1 MSLNNSFAQSD
12 RNIDRYLEPLYAGL
26 QRMLGLHR
34 QLYETCKLER
44 EAFVAADLKL
54 ITEQTQAKE
63 FIIETIKQTE
73 AERIRISAFIAVD
86 WKVPVKELTLNYI
99 IREVE
104 PRDAAT
110 SEKFWSALTA
120 LTVLIERA
128 KKLNES
134 NRVLVEKSLQHVNAM
149 KKNVLGEAVPS
160 TEMYGS
166 LGQKLPNTAGA
177 RLLSTEA

>member
-1 MSLNNSFAQSD
+1 MLNHSQNQPD
-12 RNIDRYLEPLYAGL
+12 RHLEPLYACL

-44 EAFVAADLKL
+44 EAFVAADVKA
-54 ITEQTQAKE
+54 ITEQTHAKE
-63 FIIETIKQTE
+63 LIIETIRQAE
-73 AERIRISAFIAVD
+73 AERIRVSTFVALD
-86 WKVPVKELTLNYI
+86 WKVPLKELTLGFI
-99 IREVE
+99 AREVE
-104 PRDAAT
+104 PRDPAAA
-110 SEKFWSALTA
+110 ERFRSALTA

-128 KKLNES
+128 RKLNES
-134 NRVLVEKSLQHVNAM
+134 NREFVERSLEHVNAM

-160 TEMYGS
+160 TETYGN

>member
-1 MSLNNSFAQSD
+1 MLNNSPNPD
-12 RNIDRYLEPLYAGL
+12 KYLEPLYACL

-44 EAFVAADLKL
+44 EAFVAADVKL
-54 ITEQTQAKE
+54 ITEQTHAKE
-63 FIIETIKQTE
+63 LIIETIRQVE
-73 AERIRISAFIAVD
+73 AERIRVSTFIAAD
-86 WKVPVKELTLNYI
+86 WKVKLSELTLNTI

-104 PRDAAT
+104 PRNKET
-110 SEKFWSALTA
+110 SEKFRSALTA

-134 NRVLVEKSLQHVNAM
+134 NRELVEKSLEHVNAM

-160 TEMYGS
+160 TEMYGNQ
-166 LGQKLPNTAGA
+166 GQKLPNTAGA